1 MRRILLAPMHFF
13 SQLLQSGDGWA
24 ASELGAISRRV
35 WMSELHLI
43 MDARINPG
51 HDSEFAARPASSQ
64 HVIAGLDPAIHD
76 ASRKWQTIG
85 FTF

>member
-1 MRRILLAPMHFF
+1 
-13 SQLLQSGDGWA
+13 
-24 ASELGAISRRV
+24 
-35 WMSELHLI
+35 MSELHLI

-51 HDSEFAARPASSQ
+51 HDSEFAAMPASSQ